1 MDFDVN
7 FLEITANA
15 KRGASGAASVE
26 AGCCVAIEFRT
37 ARLFHDRTT
46 LPHPAADCICSKLES
61 GPERELIISDF

>member
-46 LPHPAADCICSKLES
+46 LPHPAADCIC
-61 GPERELIISDF
+61 